1 MSLRHIDNL
10 NNTDTIEQSVL
21 LYLENSL
28 EWPSTF
34 ISRKKPAETSI
45 RKNRSQFYFY
55 PYKVSPNDTPNDTTD
70 SEPPKTRWES
80 SMPKL
85 VIIHLEQELGGDCD
99 QETMFTPGGCGT
111 CL

>member
-45 RKNRSQFYFY
+45 RKIDLNSTSILTKCLQMILQMILLIQ
-55 PYKVSPNDTPNDTTD
+55 NLQ
-70 SEPPKTRWES
+70 
-80 SMPKL
+80 KL
-85 VIIHLEQELGGDCD
+85 DERVVCQS
-99 QETMFTPGGCGT
+99 
-111 CL
+111 